1 MLVGGSGTTLQRRN
15 RIDVFSFLPSETAPV
30 LVYMGTTADGKRAVF
45 LVAKD
50 VIELRGPGFCFP
62 SEDSCQLLALSPED
76 VEDIVYG
83 PDGKTYRV
91 KLLRIKKVVSSKPP
105 VRVQRFTK

>member
-1 MLVGGSGTTLQRRN
+1 MLVGEYGTTLQRRN

-30 LVYMGTTADGKRAVF
+30 LVYMGTTSDGKRAVF

-62 SEDSCQLLALSPED
+62 SEDSCQLLALKPRGRR
-76 VEDIVYG
+76 G
-83 PDGKTYRV
+83 PH
-91 KLLRIKKVVSSKPP
+91 LRRPTARSTGS
-105 VRVQRFTK
+105 RCCGWSW